1 MYKVTIEKINQ
12 EKTFNNYRDAQKWMS
27 ETKKNWEAQINE
39 IKEWNEE
46 RAFLI
51 ELTWDI
57 KITKVTV

>member
-39 IKEWNEE
+39 IKEWNEK

-51 ELTWDI
+51 ELMWNI
-57 KITKVTV
+57 KITKVMA